1 MSYDLCN
8 SLSIK
13 DLRRWGP
20 PRRRK
25 SLSINELRMVM
36 LCHSHAILSSIKQKM
51 LRSFFCEKHQKDL
64 ATGPASV
71 LLCCRAE
78 RFTTMIL
85 PFPADSAEFEE
96 YTAAMEEMA
105 DLAEASTPDPEPE
118 DLGQDDSHLDGD
130 WEDYSDDEG
139 GEDRYLDSYWE
150 DQSEYGMEGCCGDF

>member
-1 MSYDLCN
+1 
-8 SLSIK
+8 
-13 DLRRWGP
+13 
-20 PRRRK
+20 
-25 SLSINELRMVM
+25 
-36 LCHSHAILSSIKQKM
+36 
-51 LRSFFCEKHQKDL
+51 
-64 ATGPASV
+64 V
-71 LLCCRAE
+71 LLCPRRERAAL
-78 RFTTMIL
+78 TTTTAMIL

-130 WEDYSDDEG
+130 WEDYSDEEG